1 MSALRLSTRHHLR
14 KSRGFGGVP
23 SDAPEAEAEVT
34 TSGLWIAILAAHKSA
49 DEVRKHP
56 FSCLSTSLRTI
67 QGALSTT
74 SAYA

>member
-23 SDAPEAEAEVT
+23 SDAPETEAEAT
-34 TSGLWIAILAAHKSA
+34 TSGLWIAIFAGHQSTE
-49 DEVRKHP
+49 EVRKHP
-56 FSCLSTSLRTI
+56 FSCLLASLKTI

-74 SAYA
+74 SVYA